1 MFTLHQLLR
10 CTAIALFVGTLL
22 TATNQFEALFG
33 PESLDWFKTCV
44 TYLVP
49 LIVALVSLLIE
60 RRAGRNQAVP
70 EAPIAGSTLA
80 PARGEIEEIARLSRQ
95 VHETANTVNQASRER
110 LDFVREVGLIA
121 TAATQQS
128 AATAEL
134 AANVES
140 SALQLADSFPALV
153 GEIENL
159 VEATEKGIDTSSS
172 LETAASEFFRELDH
186 VSANVDAISSIAEQ
200 TNLLALNAAI
210 EAARAGE
217 HGRGFAVVADEV
229 KTLAS
234 RSKEYAAD
242 IGDMMA
248 RVTRLQASVIEQV
261 QQLSKHMTE
270 AAGKSSEGTQE
281 ARSQSRAIVDS
292 LARLDG
298 EVRQLNGLNENQIE
312 QMRVIGERID
322 KIIEGSEAAV
332 EGSAINI
339 GVGQRLI
346 DLSTS
351 VIAGLGDSGERDPSA
366 RT

>member
-1 MFTLHQLLR
+1 MFTLRQWLR
-10 CTAIALFVGTLL
+10 AIAISLVVGSLLSATHQYAALVGPDPLDLVKTLI
-22 TATNQFEALFG
+22 TF
-33 PESLDWFKTCV
+33 
-44 TYLVP
+44 LVP
-49 LIVALVSLLIE
+49 LIVALSSLVLE
-60 RRAGRNQAVP
+60 RSDGPTPPTVEAQGAEPNREASRAS
-70 EAPIAGSTLA
+70 IDDIL
-80 PARGEIEEIARLSRQ
+80 RLSQQ
-95 VHETANTVNQASRER
+95 VHDTATHVNQASRER
-110 LDFVREVGLIA
+110 LDFVREVGRIA

-128 AATAEL
+128 EEAGKLAT
-134 AANVES
+134 NVES

-159 VEATEKGIDTSSS
+159 VEATEKGIETSSS
-172 LETAASEFFRELDH
+172 LESATTEFFRELDQ

-298 EVRQLNGLNENQIE
+298 EVRQLNGLNEKQIE
-312 QMRVIGERID
+312 QMQIIGERID

-332 EGSAINI
+332 EGSSINI

-346 DLSTS
+346 DLSAG
-351 VIAGLGDSGERDPSA
+351 VITDLSDTRIPHAGE
-366 RT
+366 

>member
-1 MFTLHQLLR
+1 MFTLSQWFR
-10 CTAIALFVGTLL
+10 SIAIALIVGTVL
-22 TATNQFEALFG
+22 TAINQYDALFG
-33 PESLDWFKTCV
+33 SEPLNLFKSCL

-49 LIVALVSLLIE
+49 LIVSLISLVLENRATRNLSL
-60 RRAGRNQAVP
+60 P
-70 EAPIAGSTLA
+70 EAREVEQSREPR
-80 PARGEIEEIARLSRQ
+80 PEEIDEIVRLSRQ
-95 VHETANTVNQASRER
+95 VHETASNVNQASLKR
-110 LDFVREVGLIA
+110 LDFVREVGRIA

-128 AATAEL
+128 EATCEL

-140 SALQLADSFPALV
+140 SALQLANSFPALV

-159 VEATEKGIDTSSS
+159 VEATEKGIETSSS
-172 LETAASEFFRELDH
+172 LETAASEFFRELDQ

-248 RVTRLQASVIEQV
+248 RVNRLQASVIEQV

-270 AAGKSSEGTQE
+270 AAGTSSEGTQE
-281 ARSQSRAIVDS
+281 ARSQSRAIEDS
-292 LARLDG
+292 LAQLDG
-298 EVRQLNGLNENQIE
+298 EVRQLKSLSENQIA
-312 QMRVIGERID
+312 QMQVVGERID
-322 KIIEGSEAAV
+322 EIIDGSEAAV
-332 EGSAINI
+332 EGSSINI
-339 GVGQRLI
+339 GVGARLI
-346 DLSTS
+346 DLSKS
-351 VIAGLGDSGERDPSA
+351 VFA
-366 RT
+366 RPAEQSNVS